1 MEIRMYAFRKRINS
15 TKRPTT
21 KNELGQLSFLTEC
34 TLKDLTSVL
43 TPQVALL
50 FPEHQLSPAA
60 YNYAYIP
67 DFHRYYWVADIAFD
81 RNRVIYT
88 LSCDVLA
95 TYWETLK
102 ESTQYVLRSA
112 SNKNGK
118 IVDTLYPT
126 LADFKTGSMT
136 IPGWS
141 YNTLSNGY
149 YVLGIINSNTNTYG
163 AISYYVMTNAQF
175 SALRNALMANYDYM
189 QINDAEISAELQR
202 AIINPFQYIV
212 SCKWFPEKPPT
223 IDAVTSIT
231 VGSWEFTG
239 GTAFPLAASAY
250 STHSQ
255 NVTLPQ
261 HPQKARG
268 EWLKQSPY
276 TRYALSFPPF
286 GIIELDNSKIT
297 TNSITIARRIDYVS
311 GIGVLQITTPN
322 SIDSGVTLLYQAD
335 CNIGIDIQLSQVSVA
350 NGILSDVTNVVG
362 SVASSASA
370 ASAFGATGALFA
382 GGASLITSSLQTN
395 TFKGAL
401 TGAFANAAGQGSGI
415 GTAIAAANSS
425 LQTRG
430 TNGSIAAYLETPGL
444 FWKFS
449 MIADAD
455 SSNLGYPLCARKKL
469 SDLSGFTTVQTP
481 DVDTV
486 SATQPEIAMLV
497 NYMVNGFFIE
507 EGESNE

>member
-1 MEIRMYAFRKRINS
+1 MEIRLYAFRKRINS
-15 TKRPTT
+15 TKKPTE
-21 KNELGQLSFLTEC
+21 KQDPGQIFLVAEC
-34 TLKDLTSVL
+34 TLKDYTSVL
-43 TPQVALL
+43 APQVILI
-50 FPEHQLSPAA
+50 FPDPQHNLPPSS

-67 DFHRYYWVADIAFD
+67 EFKRYYWVTDIEFD

-95 TYWETLK
+95 SYWESLK

-112 SNKNGK
+112 SAKNGK
-118 IVDTLYPT
+118 IVDMLYPT
-126 LADFKTGSMT
+126 MAAFSTGSKVIT
-136 IPGWS
+136 GWS
-141 YNTLSNGY
+141 YNTLANGY
-149 YVLGIINSNTNTYG
+149 YILGIINSNTNTYG
-163 AISYYVMTNAQF
+163 AISYYVMTNSQF
-175 SALRNALMANYDYM
+175 SNLRKALMENYNYM
-189 QINDAEISAELQR
+189 QINTAEISAELQR

-223 IDAVTSIT
+223 LDAVTSIT

-239 GTAFPLAASAY
+239 GSAYPLAASAY
-250 STHSQ
+250 SIHSQ
-255 NVTLPQ
+255 EVTLPQ
-261 HPQKARG
+261 HPQKSRG
-268 EWLKQSPY
+268 DWLLQSPY
-276 TRYALSFPPF
+276 TRYTLSYPPF
-286 GIIELDNSKIT
+286 GIVELDNSKIT
-297 TNSITIARRIDYVS
+297 TNTIRVARRIDYIS
-311 GIGVLQITTPN
+311 GIGTIQVTTPN
-322 SIDSGVTLLYQAD
+322 SMDTGVTILYQAD
-335 CNIGIDIQLSQVSVA
+335 CNIGVDIQLSQVSVA
-350 NGILSDVTNVVG
+350 NGVLSDVSNVVG
-362 SVASSASA
+362 SVATSASA
-370 ASAFGATGALFA
+370 ASNFGAAGALFA

-401 TGAFANAAGQGSGI
+401 TGAFATAAGQGSGI

-455 SSNLGYPLCARKKL
+455 PSDLGYPLCARKKL
-469 SDLSGFTTVQTP
+469 SDLSGFTMIQTP

-486 SATQPEIAMLV
+486 LASQPEIAMLI

-507 EGESNE
+507 

>member
-1 MEIRMYAFRKRINS
+1 MEIRLYAFRKRINS
-15 TKRPTT
+15 TKKPTET
-21 KNELGQLSFLTEC
+21 QEPGQMFLVAEC
-34 TLKDLTSVL
+34 TLKDYTSVL
-43 TPQVALL
+43 APQVILI
-50 FPEHQLSPAA
+50 FPDPQHNLPPSS

-67 DFHRYYWVADIAFD
+67 DFKRYYWVTDIEFD

-112 SNKNGK
+112 SAKNGK
-118 IVDTLYPT
+118 IVDMLYPT
-126 LADFKTGSMT
+126 MAEFSTGSKVIT
-136 IPGWS
+136 GWS
-141 YNTLSNGY
+141 YNTLANGY

-163 AISYYVMTNAQF
+163 AISYYVMTNSQF
-175 SALRNALMANYDYM
+175 SNLRKALMANYDYM
-189 QINDAEISAELQR
+189 QINTAEISAELQR

-223 IDAVTSIT
+223 LDAVTSIT

-239 GTAFPLAASAY
+239 GSAYPLAASAY
-250 STHSQ
+250 TIHSQ
-255 NVTLPQ
+255 DVTLPQ
-261 HPQKARG
+261 HPQKSRG
-268 EWLKQSPY
+268 DWLRQSPY
-276 TRYALSFPPF
+276 TRYTLSYPPF
-286 GIIELDNSKIT
+286 GIVELDNSKIT
-297 TNSITIARRIDYVS
+297 TNTIRVARRIDYIS
-311 GIGVLQITTPN
+311 GISTIQVTTPN
-322 SIDSGVTLLYQAD
+322 SMDTGVTILYQAD
-335 CNIGIDIQLSQVSVA
+335 CNIGVDIQLSQISVA
-350 NGILSDVTNVVG
+350 NGVLSDVTNVVG

-370 ASAFGATGALFA
+370 ASNFGAAGALFA

-401 TGAFANAAGQGSGI
+401 TGAFANSAGQGSGI

-455 SSNLGYPLCARKKL
+455 PSNLGYPLCTRKKL
-469 SDLSGFTTVQTP
+469 SDLSGFTMIQTP
-481 DVDTV
+481 DIDTV
-486 SATQPEIAMLV
+486 LASQPEIAMLI

-507 EGESNE
+507 

>member
-1 MEIRMYAFRKRINS
+1 MEIRLYKFLKRINS
-15 TKRPTT
+15 TKKPTAMQ
-21 KNELGQLSFLTEC
+21 EPGQMFMVAEC
-34 TLKDLTSVL
+34 TLKDSTSVL
-43 TPQVALL
+43 APKVVLIYQDTQ
-50 FPEHQLSPAA
+50 HNLSPSV

-67 DFHRYYWVADIAFD
+67 NFNRYYWITDIEFD
-81 RNRVIYT
+81 RNLVIYT

-95 TYWETLK
+95 TYWESLK

-126 LADFKTGSMT
+126 LADFETGSMALS
-136 IPGWS
+136 GWS

-149 YVLGIINSNTNTYG
+149 YVLGIINSNTNTFG
-163 AISYYVMTNAQF
+163 AISYYVMSNAQF
-175 SALRNALMANYDYM
+175 ANLRKALMANYDYM
-189 QINDAEISAELQR
+189 QINTEEVSAELQR

-223 IDAVTSIT
+223 LDAVTSIT

-239 GTAFPLAASAY
+239 GSAFPLAASAY
-250 STHSQ
+250 SIHSQ
-255 NVTLPQ
+255 EVTLPQ
-261 HPQKARG
+261 HPQKSRG
-268 EWLKQSPY
+268 EWLRQSPY
-276 TRYALSFPPF
+276 TRYTLSFPPF
-286 GIIELDNSKIT
+286 GIVELDNSKIQ
-297 TNSITIARRIDYVS
+297 TNSITVVRRIDYVS
-311 GIGVLQITTPN
+311 GIGVIQITTPN
-322 SIDSGVTLLYQAD
+322 SMDSGVTLLYQAD
-335 CNIGIDIQLSQVSVA
+335 CNIGVDIQLSQVSVA
-350 NGILSDVTNVVG
+350 NGVLSDVTNVVG
-362 SVASSASA
+362 SVASSA
-370 ASAFGATGALFA
+370 ASASNFGAAGALFA

-415 GTAIAAANSS
+415 GSAIAAANSS

-430 TNGSIAAYLETPGL
+430 TNGSIASYLEIPGL

-455 SSNLGYPLCARKKL
+455 PSNLGYPLCDRKKL
-469 SDLSGFTTVQTP
+469 SDLSGFTMIQTP

-486 SATQPEIAMLV
+486 AASQPEIAMLI

-507 EGESNE
+507 

>member
-1 MEIRMYAFRKRINS
+1 MEIRLYAFRKRINS
-15 TKRPTT
+15 TKKPTA
-21 KNELGQLSFLTEC
+21 KQEPSQLFLVAEC
-34 TLKDLTSVL
+34 TLKESTSVL
-43 TPQVALL
+43 APQVVLI
-50 FPEHQLSPAA
+50 FPDPQHNLPPSA

-67 DFHRYYWVADIAFD
+67 DFNRYYWITDIEFD

-88 LSCDVLA
+88 LSCDALA

-112 SNKNGK
+112 SAKNGK
-118 IVDTLYPT
+118 IVDMLYPT
-126 LADFKTGSMT
+126 MAEFATGSKVIT
-136 IPGWS
+136 GWS
-141 YNTLSNGY
+141 YNTLANGY

-163 AISYYVMTNAQF
+163 AISYYVMNNNQF
-175 SALRNALMANYDYM
+175 SNLRKALMANYDYM
-189 QINDAEISAELQR
+189 QINTAEISAELQR

-223 IDAVTSIT
+223 LDAVTSIT

-239 GTAFPLAASAY
+239 GSAFPLAASAY
-250 STHSQ
+250 SIHSQ
-255 NVTLPQ
+255 DVILPQ
-261 HPQKARG
+261 HPQKSRG
-268 EWLKQSPY
+268 DWLQQSPY
-276 TRYALSFPPF
+276 TRYALSYPPF
-286 GIIELDNSKIT
+286 GVIELDNSKIT
-297 TNSITIARRIDYVS
+297 TNTITVARRIDYVS
-311 GIGVLQITTPN
+311 GIGVIQITTPN
-322 SIDSGVTLLYQAD
+322 SLDNGQTLLYKAD
-335 CNIGIDIQLSQVSVA
+335 CNIGVDIQLSQVSFA
-350 NGILSDVTNVVG
+350 NGVLSDVTNVVG

-370 ASAFGATGALFA
+370 ASNFGAAGALFA

-430 TNGSIAAYLETPGL
+430 TNGSIAAYLEIPGL

-455 SSNLGYPLCARKKL
+455 PSNLGYPLCARKKL
-469 SDLSGFTTVQTP
+469 SDLSGFTMIQTP

-486 SATQPEIAMLV
+486 LASQPEIAMLI

-507 EGESNE
+507 

>member
-1 MEIRMYAFRKRINS
+1 MEIRLYIFRKRINS
-15 TKRPTT
+15 TKKPT
-21 KNELGQLSFLTEC
+21 EMQEPGQMFMVAEC
-34 TLKDLTSVL
+34 TLKDYTSVL
-43 TPQVALL
+43 SPKVILIFPDPQHNL
-50 FPEHQLSPAA
+50 PPST

-67 DFHRYYWVADIAFD
+67 DFNRYYWVTDIEFD

-112 SNKNGK
+112 SNKNDK
-118 IVDTLYPT
+118 IVDAMYPT
-126 LADFKTGSMT
+126 LADFETGSMVLS
-136 IPGWS
+136 GWS
-141 YNTLSNGY
+141 YNTLANGY

-163 AISYYVMTNAQF
+163 AISYYVMSNSQF
-175 SALRNALMANYDYM
+175 SNLRKALMTNYDYM
-189 QINDAEISAELQR
+189 QINTAEVSSELQR

-223 IDAVTSIT
+223 LDAVTSIT

-250 STHSQ
+250 TNHIQ
-255 NVTLPQ
+255 EVTLPQ
-261 HPQKARG
+261 HPQKSRG
-268 EWLKQSPY
+268 KWLRQSPY
-276 TRYALSFPPF
+276 TRYTLSYQPF
-286 GIIELDNSKIT
+286 GVIELDNSKIT
-297 TNSITIARRIDYVS
+297 TNKIRVERRIDYVS
-311 GIGVLQITTPN
+311 GIGTIQLTTPN
-322 SIDSGVTLLYQAD
+322 SMDEGVTILYHAD
-335 CNIGIDIQLSQVSVA
+335 CNIGVDIQLSQVSVA
-350 NGILSDVTNVVG
+350 NGVLSDVTNVVG
-362 SVASSASA
+362 SVASSA
-370 ASAFGATGALFA
+370 ASASNFGAAGALFA

-449 MIADAD
+449 MIAEAD
-455 SSNLGYPLCARKKL
+455 PSNLGYPLCARKKL
-469 SDLSGFTTVQTP
+469 SDLSGFTMIQTP

-486 SATQPEIAMLV
+486 LASQPEIAMLI
-497 NYMVNGFFIE
+497 NYMLNGFFIE
-507 EGESNE
+507 

>member
-1 MEIRMYAFRKRINS
+1 MEIRLYAFRKRLNS
-15 TKRPTT
+15 TKKPSD
-21 KNELGQLSFLTEC
+21 KQEPGQLFLVTDC
-34 TLKDLTSVL
+34 TLKDTTSVL
-43 TPQVALL
+43 APQVILI
-50 FPEHQLSPAA
+50 FPDPEHHLSPSA

-67 DFHRYYWVADIAFD
+67 DFHRYYWVTDIAFD

-126 LADFKTGSMT
+126 LANFNTGSMRLS
-136 IPGWS
+136 GWS
-141 YNTLSNGY
+141 YNTLANGY

-175 SALRNALMANYDYM
+175 SALRKALMANYEYM

-212 SCKWFPEKPPT
+212 SCKWFPEKPPVL
-223 IDAVTSIT
+223 DSVTSIT

-250 STHSQ
+250 SIHSQ
-255 NVTLPQ
+255 DITLPQ
-261 HPQKARG
+261 HTQKARG
-268 EWLKQSPY
+268 DWLMQSPY

-286 GIIELDNSKIT
+286 GIVELDNSKIT
-297 TNSITIARRIDYVS
+297 TNTITVARRIDYVS
-311 GIGVLQITTPN
+311 GIGVIQITTPN
-322 SIDSGVTLLYQAD
+322 SLDSGVTILYQAD
-335 CNIGIDIQLSQVSVA
+335 CNIGVDIQLSQVSIA

-362 SVASSASA
+362 SAASA
-370 ASAFGATGALFA
+370 AGAAPFGVGAAGALMA
-382 GGASLITSSLQTN
+382 GGASAISSFLQSN
-395 TFKGAL
+395 TFAGL
-401 TGAFANAAGQGSGI
+401 MTGVFADATGQGNGI
-415 GTAIAAANSS
+415 GSAIAAANSS

-455 SSNLGYPLCARKKL
+455 PSNLGHPLCARKKL
-469 SDLSGFTTVQTP
+469 SDLSGFTTIQTP

-486 SATQPEIAMLV
+486 AATQPEIAVIV
-497 NYMVNGFFIE
+497 NYMVSGFFIE
-507 EGESNE
+507 

>member
-1 MEIRMYAFRKRINS
+1 MEIRLYAFRKRINS
-15 TKRPTT
+15 TKKPTAMQ
-21 KNELGQLSFLTEC
+21 EPGQMFLVTEC
-34 TLKDLTSVL
+34 MLKDYTSVL
-43 TPQVALL
+43 APQVILI
-50 FPEHQLSPAA
+50 FPDPQHNLPPSS

-67 DFHRYYWVADIAFD
+67 DFKRYYWVTDIEFD

-95 TYWETLK
+95 SYWESLK

-118 IVDTLYPT
+118 IVDSLYPT
-126 LADFKTGSMT
+126 LADFETGSMA
-136 IPGWS
+136 ISGWS
-141 YNTLSNGY
+141 YNTLANGY
-149 YVLGIINSNTNTYG
+149 YVLGIINSNTNTFG

-175 SALRNALMANYDYM
+175 SNLRKALMANYDYM
-189 QINDAEISAELQR
+189 QINTEEISAELQR

-223 IDAVTSIT
+223 LDAVTSIT
-231 VGSWEFTG
+231 VGSWEFTE

-250 STHSQ
+250 SIHSQ
-255 NVTLPQ
+255 EITLPQ
-261 HPQKARG
+261 HPQKSRG
-268 EWLKQSPY
+268 QWLMQSPY
-276 TRYALSFPPF
+276 TRYTLSFPPF
-286 GIIELDNSKIT
+286 GIIELDNSKIQ
-297 TNSITIARRIDYVS
+297 TNAITVVRRIDYVS
-311 GIGVLQITTPN
+311 GIGALQITTPN
-322 SIDSGVTLLYQAD
+322 SMDSGVALLYQAD
-335 CNIGIDIQLSQVSVA
+335 CNIGVDIQLAQVSVA
-350 NGILSDVTNVVG
+350 NGVLSDVTNVVG
-362 SVASSASA
+362 SVATSA
-370 ASAFGATGALFA
+370 ASASNFGVAGALFA
-382 GGASLITSSLQTN
+382 GSASLITSSLQTN

-455 SSNLGYPLCARKKL
+455 PSNLGYPLCARKKL
-469 SDLSGFTTVQTP
+469 SDLSGFTMIQTP

-486 SATQPEIAMLV
+486 LASQPEITMLV
-497 NYMVNGFFIE
+497 NYMANGFFIE
-507 EGESNE
+507 

>member
-1 MEIRMYAFRKRINS
+1 MLIRLYSFRKRINS
-15 TKRPTT
+15 TKKPTI
-21 KNELGQLSFLTEC
+21 KDEQGQLSFISEC

-43 TPQVALL
+43 APQVALI
-50 FPEHQLSPAA
+50 FPEHQLSPSN

-67 DFHRYYWVADIAFD
+67 DFHRYYWVTDVEFE
-81 RNRVIYT
+81 RNLVIYT

-95 TYWETLK
+95 TYWETIK
-102 ESTQYVLRSA
+102 ESKQYVLRSA
-112 SNKNGK
+112 SAKNGK
-118 IVDTLYPT
+118 IVDMLYPT
-126 LADFKTGSMT
+126 MAEFSTGSKVIT
-136 IPGWS
+136 GWS

-163 AISYYVMTNAQF
+163 AISYYVMNNSQF
-175 SALRNALMANYDYM
+175 ANLRKALMANYDYM
-189 QINDAEISAELQR
+189 QINTEEISAELQR

-223 IDAVTSIT
+223 LDAVTSIT

-239 GTAFPLAASAY
+239 RSAFPLAASAY
-250 STHSQ
+250 SIHSQ
-255 NVTLPQ
+255 DVALPQ
-261 HPQKARG
+261 HPQKSRG
-268 EWLKQSPY
+268 DWLLQSPY
-276 TRYALSFPPF
+276 TRYTLSYPPF
-286 GIIELDNSKIT
+286 GIVELDNSKIT
-297 TNSITIARRIDYVS
+297 TNTIRVARRIDYIS
-311 GIGVLQITTPN
+311 GIGTIQVTTPN
-322 SIDSGVTLLYQAD
+322 SMDTGVTILYQAD
-335 CNIGIDIQLSQVSVA
+335 CNIGVDIQLSQVSVA
-350 NGILSDVTNVVG
+350 NGVLSDVSNVVG
-362 SVASSASA
+362 NVASSASA
-370 ASAFGATGALFA
+370 ASNFGAAGALFA

-455 SSNLGYPLCARKKL
+455 PPNLGYPLCARKKL
-469 SDLSGFTTVQTP
+469 SDLSGFTMIQTP
-481 DVDTV
+481 DIDTV
-486 SATQPEIAMLV
+486 LATQPEIAMIA
-497 NYMVNGFFIE
+497 NYMISGFFIE
-507 EGESNE
+507 

>member
-1 MEIRMYAFRKRINS
+1 MEIRLYAFRKRINS
-15 TKRPTT
+15 TKKPTAT
-21 KNELGQLSFLTEC
+21 QEPGQIFLVAEC
-34 TLKDLTSVL
+34 TLKDYTSVL
-43 TPQVALL
+43 APQVILI
-50 FPEHQLSPAA
+50 FPDPQHNLPPSS
-60 YNYAYIP
+60 YNYAYIA
-67 DFHRYYWVADIAFD
+67 DFKRYYWVTNIEFD

-95 TYWETLK
+95 SYWESLK
-102 ESTQYVLRSA
+102 ESTQYILRSA

-118 IVDTLYPT
+118 IVDTMYPT
-126 LADFKTGSMT
+126 LAEFETGSM
-136 IPGWS
+136 ILSGWS

-149 YVLGIINSNTNTYG
+149 YVLGIINSNTNTFG
-163 AISYYVMTNAQF
+163 AISYYVMTNSQF
-175 SALRNALMANYDYM
+175 ANLRKALMANYDYM
-189 QINDAEISAELQR
+189 QINTEEISAELQR

-223 IDAVTSIT
+223 LDAVTSIT

-239 GTAFPLAASAY
+239 GTAFPLAPSSY
-250 STHSQ
+250 SIHSQ
-255 NVTLPQ
+255 EITLPQ
-261 HPQKARG
+261 HPQKSRG
-268 EWLKQSPY
+268 EWLRQSPY
-276 TRYALSFPPF
+276 TRYTVSFPPF
-286 GIIELDNSKIT
+286 GIIELDNSKII
-297 TNSITIARRIDYVS
+297 TNSITVKRRIDYVS

-322 SIDSGVTLLYQAD
+322 SMDSGATLLYQAD
-335 CNIGIDIQLSQVSVA
+335 CNIGVDIQLSQVSVA
-350 NGILSDVTNVVG
+350 NGVLSDVTNVVG
-362 SVASSASA
+362 SVASSA
-370 ASAFGATGALFA
+370 ASASNFGAAGALFA

-401 TGAFANAAGQGSGI
+401 TGAFANSAGQGSGI

-455 SSNLGYPLCARKKL
+455 PSNLGYPLCTRKKL
-469 SDLSGFTTVQTP
+469 SDLSGFTIIQTP

-486 SATQPEIAMLV
+486 LASQPEIAMLI

-507 EGESNE
+507 

>member
-1 MEIRMYAFRKRINS
+1 MEIRLYAFRKRINS
-15 TKRPTT
+15 TKKPTAIQ
-21 KNELGQLSFLTEC
+21 EPGQLFLITEC
-34 TLKDLTSVL
+34 TLKDSTSVL
-43 TPQVALL
+43 APQVVLI
-50 FPEHQLSPAA
+50 FPGHQLSPSI

-67 DFHRYYWVADIAFD
+67 DFKRYYWVTDISFD
-81 RNRVIYT
+81 RNLVIYT

-95 TYWETLK
+95 TYWESLK

-118 IVDTLYPT
+118 IVDTMYPT
-126 LADFKTGSMT
+126 LADFETGSMVLS
-136 IPGWS
+136 GWS
-141 YNTLSNGY
+141 YNTLANGY

-163 AISYYVMTNAQF
+163 AISYYVMNNAQF
-175 SALRNALMANYDYM
+175 SNLRKALMANYDYM
-189 QINDAEISAELQR
+189 QINTEEISAELQR

-223 IDAVTSIT
+223 LDAVSTIT
-231 VGSWEFTG
+231 VGSWEFPG

-250 STHSQ
+250 SIHSQ
-255 NVTLPQ
+255 EVTLPQ
-261 HPQKARG
+261 HPQKVRG
-268 EWLKQSPY
+268 EWLEQSPY

-286 GIIELDNSKIT
+286 GIVELDNSKII
-297 TNSITIARRIDYVS
+297 TNSITVVRRIDYVS
-311 GIGVLQITTPN
+311 GIGVIQITTPN
-322 SIDSGVTLLYQAD
+322 SMGSGVTLLYQAD
-335 CNIGIDIQLSQVSVA
+335 CNIGVDIQLAQVSVA
-350 NGILSDVTNVVG
+350 NGVLSDVANVVG

-370 ASAFGATGALFA
+370 ASNFGAAGALFA

-401 TGAFANAAGQGSGI
+401 TGAFANAAGQGNGI

-455 SSNLGYPLCARKKL
+455 PSNLGYPICARKKL
-469 SDLSGFTTVQTP
+469 SDLSGFTMIQTP

-486 SATQPEIAMLV
+486 LASQPEIAMLI

-507 EGESNE
+507 

>member
-1 MEIRMYAFRKRINS
+1 MEIRLYAFRKRINS
-15 TKRPTT
+15 TKKPTET
-21 KNELGQLSFLTEC
+21 QEPGQMFFVSEC
-34 TLKDLTSVL
+34 TLKDYTSVL
-43 TPQVALL
+43 APQVILI
-50 FPEHQLSPAA
+50 FPDPQHNLSPSA

-67 DFHRYYWVADIAFD
+67 DFNRYYWVTDIEFD

-102 ESTQYVLRSA
+102 ESSQYVLRSS
-112 SNKNGK
+112 SNKNVK
-118 IVDTLYPT
+118 IVDAMYPT
-126 LADFKTGSMT
+126 LADFETGSMVLS
-136 IPGWS
+136 GWS
-141 YNTLSNGY
+141 YNTLANGY
-149 YVLGIINSNTNTYG
+149 YVLGIINSNTNTFG
-163 AISYYVMTNAQF
+163 AISYYVMTNVQF
-175 SALRNALMANYDYM
+175 ANLRKALMANYDYM
-189 QINDAEISAELQR
+189 QINNAEISAELQR

-223 IDAVTSIT
+223 LDAVTSIT

-239 GTAFPLAASAY
+239 GSAFPLAASAY
-250 STHSQ
+250 SIHSQ
-255 NVTLPQ
+255 EVTLPQ
-261 HPQKARG
+261 HPQKSRG
-268 EWLKQSPY
+268 EWLRQSPY
-276 TRYALSFPPF
+276 TRYTLSFPPF
-286 GIIELDNSKIT
+286 GIVELDNSKIQ
-297 TNSITIARRIDYVS
+297 TNSITVVRRIDYVS
-311 GIGVLQITTPN
+311 GIGVIQITTPN
-322 SIDSGVTLLYQAD
+322 SMDSGVTLLYQAD
-335 CNIGIDIQLSQVSVA
+335 CNIGVDIQLSQVSVA
-350 NGILSDVTNVVG
+350 NGFLSDVTNVVG

-370 ASAFGATGALFA
+370 ASNFGAAGALFA

-455 SSNLGYPLCARKKL
+455 PSNLGYPLCARKKL
-469 SDLSGFTTVQTP
+469 SDLSGFTMIQTP

-486 SATQPEIAMLV
+486 IASQTELAMLV
-497 NYMVNGFFIE
+497 NYMSNGFFIE
-507 EGESNE
+507 

>member
-1 MEIRMYAFRKRINS
+1 MEIHLYAFRKRINS
-15 TKRPTT
+15 TKKPTAT
-21 KNELGQLSFLTEC
+21 QEPGQLFLVAEC
-34 TLKDLTSVL
+34 TLKDSTSVL
-43 TPQVALL
+43 APQVVLI
-50 FPEHQLSPAA
+50 FPDPQHNLSPST

-67 DFHRYYWVADIAFD
+67 DFNRYYWVTDIEFD
-81 RNRVIYT
+81 RNLVIYT

-95 TYWETLK
+95 TYWESIK
-102 ESTQYVLRSA
+102 ETTQYVLRSA
-112 SNKNGK
+112 SNKNDK

-126 LADFKTGSMT
+126 LAEFSTGSKVIT
-136 IPGWS
+136 GWS
-141 YNTLSNGY
+141 YNTLANGY

-163 AISYYVMTNAQF
+163 AISYYVMTNNQF
-175 SALRNALMANYDYM
+175 SNLRKALMANYDYM
-189 QINDAEISAELQR
+189 QINTAEISAELQR

-223 IDAVTSIT
+223 LDAVTSIT

-239 GTAFPLAASAY
+239 GSAFPLAASAY
-250 STHSQ
+250 SIHSQ
-255 NVTLPQ
+255 DVTLPQ
-261 HPQKARG
+261 HPQKSRG

-276 TRYALSFPPF
+276 TRYTLSYPPF
-286 GIIELDNSKIT
+286 GVVELDNSKIT
-297 TNSITIARRIDYVS
+297 TNTITVARRIDYIS
-311 GIGVLQITTPN
+311 GIGVIQITTPN
-322 SIDSGVTLLYQAD
+322 SLDNGQTLLYQSD
-335 CNIGIDIQLSQVSVA
+335 CNIGVDIQLSQVSVA
-350 NGILSDVTNVVG
+350 NGVLSDVTNVVG

-370 ASAFGATGALFA
+370 ASNFGAAGALFA

-430 TNGSIAAYLETPGL
+430 TNGSIASYLENPGL

-455 SSNLGYPLCARKKL
+455 PSNLGYPLCARKKL
-469 SDLSGFTTVQTP
+469 SDLSGFTMIQTP
-481 DVDTV
+481 DIDTV
-486 SATQPEIAMLV
+486 LATQPEIAMIT
-497 NYMVNGFFIE
+497 NYMISGFFIE
-507 EGESNE
+507 